1 MSLNPIAVEEL
12 VRRALM
18 EDVGPGDLTTSAV
31 VPADARCTATI
42 VAGADGIVCGHP
54 VARAAFLALDPT
66 LVYEPLAPEG
76 SEIAAGA
83 AVASISGMAR
93 PILSAERVALN
104 LMQKMSGIATAT
116 RRLADAIK
124 YYHARLVAGWQTT
137 PGLRLI
143 EQYAVR
149 IGGGQNQ
156 PHGLGDAI
164 LIRAGHL
171 VLAGGVRE
179 AVVAAR
185 KSAPPTTRVAVE
197 VSTLEQVQEGLDA
210 GADILALGSVEP
222 ETLKRAVELADG
234 KAVVEACGSSDA
246 AHLIE
251 IAKTGVDI
259 ISVCHLAHSAK
270 ALPLSLSIGDHS
282 AWKKKPED

>member
-1 MSLNPIAVEEL
+1 MTLNPIAVEEL

-31 VPADARCTATI
+31 VPADARCTARI
-42 VAGADGIVCGHP
+42 VAGAAGILCGHP

-76 SEIAAGA
+76 SEIEAGA
-83 AVASISGMAR
+83 PVATISGLAR
-93 PILSAERVALN
+93 PILTAERMALN
-104 LMQKMSGIATAT
+104 LLQRMSGIASET

-124 YYHARLVAGWQTT
+124 YYHARLVAGWETT

-149 IGGGQNQ
+149 TGGGQNL
-156 PHGLGDAI
+156 PHGLADAI
-164 LIRAGHL
+164 LIRSGHL
-171 VLAGGVRE
+171 ALAGGVRE

-185 KSAPPTTRVAVE
+185 KSAPPTSRVAVQ
-197 VSTLEQVQEGLDA
+197 VDSPQQVQEALDA
-210 GADILALGSVEP
+210 GADILRLVGMDP
-222 ETLKRAVELADG
+222 DTLKKAVELASG
-234 KAVVEACGSSDA
+234 KAVTEACGSADT

-259 ISVCHLAHSAK
+259 ISVCDLTHTARPLPFGLAV
-270 ALPLSLSIGDHS
+270 GD
-282 AWKKKPED
+282 